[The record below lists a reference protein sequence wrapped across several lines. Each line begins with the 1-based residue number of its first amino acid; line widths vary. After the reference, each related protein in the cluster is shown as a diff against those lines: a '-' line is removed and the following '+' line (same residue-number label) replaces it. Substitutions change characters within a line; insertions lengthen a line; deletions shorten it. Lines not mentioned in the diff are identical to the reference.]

1 LQHCLARRV
10 VVLSIMKKVFPIITV
25 LILLSLLGLI
35 FFQFLWLK
43 SAKEVK
49 EQQLIDN
56 INRATND
63 AAEKLMQDKRFPSIT
78 KNQNLFFPNEKMQR
92 EFYRPSV
99 LQRYTKEEIADV
111 IRQSLDKHNLKGAPF
126 EYAITQ
132 NSITGDEIQT
142 DNFYKY
148 YVDTINN
155 THHIIELAPPTGSNL
170 ENLAKEEFL
179 IVIVPHQRNI
189 IIKEITWFILGAIFF
204 TLIIT
209 TAFFLTIRT
218 LLRQKK
224 LSEIKSDFINNMT
237 HEFKTP
243 LATISLAV
251 DALKNEKV
259 TADKEKTNYFIG
271 VIKEEN
277 KRMNKQVETILQAAL
292 LDKQEVQLNLK
303 KLSAHAMIRSA
314 LNNIEL
320 PVNEKQGKLD
330 VSLDALK
337 DVIMADEVHFTNLIN
352 NLLDNAV
359 KYSNENPV
367 IKLSTSNSGNLLKIK
382 IEDNGIGMNKETL
395 SRIFEKFY
403 RAHTGNIHN
412 VKGFGLG
419 LSYVKTM
426 IDAHKGNIKAES
438 TLGKGTCFTIT
449 IPLAK

>member
-1 LQHCLARRV
+1 
-10 VVLSIMKKVFPIITV
+10 MKRVFPIITV

-56 INRATND
+56 INRATNE
-63 AAEKLMQDKRFPSIT
+63 AAEKLMQDKRFPPIN
-78 KNQNLFFPNEKMQR
+78 KNSNLLFPNDRMQR

-99 LQRYTKEEIADV
+99 MQRYSKEEIADIV
-111 IRQSLDKHNLKGAPF
+111 RQSLDRNNLKDVPF
-126 EYAITQ
+126 EYAVTQ
-132 NSITGDEIQT
+132 NSLTGDEIQT
-142 DNFYKY
+142 ENFYKY
-148 YVDTINN
+148 FSDTVNN
-155 THHIIELAPPTGSNL
+155 THHIIQLVAPTGSNL

-179 IVIVPHQRNI
+179 VVIVPHQRSI
-189 IIKEITWFILGAIFF
+189 IIKEITWFILGAILF

-209 TAFFLTIRT
+209 AAFFLTIRT

-259 TADKEKTNYFIG
+259 SSDKEKTNYFTA

-303 KLSAHAMIRSA
+303 KLSAHELIKSA

-320 PVNEKQGKLD
+320 PVNEKQG
-330 VSLDALK
+330 SLEVVLEATK
-337 DVIMADEVHFTNLIN
+337 DMIMADEVHFTNLVN

-359 KYSNENPV
+359 KYSKEAPV
-367 IKLSTSNSGNLLKIK
+367 IKLCTGNAGNFLKIK
-382 IEDNGIGMNKETL
+382 IEDNGIGMSKETL
-395 SRIFEKFY
+395 NRIFEKFF

-426 IDAHKGNIKAES
+426 VEAHKGSIKAES
-438 TLGKGTCFTIT
+438 TLGKGTSFFLT

>member
-1 LQHCLARRV
+1 
-10 VVLSIMKKVFPIITV
+10 MKRIFPVIFI

-56 INRATND
+56 INKATND
-63 AAEKLMQDKRFPSIT
+63 AAEKLMLEKRFPGFN
-78 KNQNLFFPNEKMQR
+78 KNSKLLFQNEKMQI
-92 EFYRPSV
+92 EFTRPSV
-99 LQRYTKEEIADV
+99 IQRFSKEEIADIV
-111 IRQSLDKHNLKGAPF
+111 RTSLDMNNLKNVPF
-126 EYAITQ
+126 EFAVTQ

-142 DNFYKY
+142 ENFYKY
-148 YVDTINN
+148 FSDTVNN
-155 THHIIELAPPTGSNL
+155 THHIIPLFAPTGSNL

-179 IVIVPHQRNI
+179 VVIVPHQRSI
-189 IIKEITWFILGAIFF
+189 ILREITWFILGAIFF
-204 TLIIT
+204 TIIIT

-259 TADKEKTNYFIG
+259 ISDKEKTNYFTA

-303 KLSAHAMIRSA
+303 KLSAHDLIKLA
-314 LNNIEL
+314 LNNIAL
-320 PVNEKQGKLD
+320 PVNEKQGKLE
-330 VSLDALK
+330 VKLEAQK
-337 DVIMADEVHFTNLIN
+337 DMIMADEVHFTNLIN

-359 KYSNENPV
+359 KYSKEEGLL
-367 IKLSTSNSGNLLKIK
+367 ISLHTSNVGNFLKIK

-395 SRIFEKFY
+395 NRIFEKFF

-426 IDAHKGNIKAES
+426 VEAHKGTIKAES
-438 TLGKGTCFTIT
+438 TLGKGSSFHIN

>member
-1 LQHCLARRV
+1 
-10 VVLSIMKKVFPIITV
+10 MKRIFPIISI

-56 INRATND
+56 INKATND
-63 AAEKLMQDKRFPSIT
+63 AADKLMQEKRFPGFN
-78 KNQNLFFPNEKMQR
+78 KNSKLLFPNDKMQI
-92 EFYRPSV
+92 EFNRPSV
-99 LQRYTKEEIADV
+99 MQRFSKEEIADIV
-111 IRQSLDKHNLKGAPF
+111 RMSLDINNLKNVPF
-126 EYAITQ
+126 EFAITQ

-142 DNFYKY
+142 ENFFRYFS
-148 YVDTINN
+148 DTINN
-155 THHIIELAPPTGSNL
+155 THHIIPLTAPTGSNF

-179 IVIVPHQRNI
+179 VVIVPHQRSI
-189 IIKEITWFILGAIFF
+189 ILREITWFILGAIFF
-204 TLIIT
+204 TIVIT

-259 TADKEKTNYFIG
+259 ISDKEKTNYFTA

-303 KLSAHAMIRSA
+303 KVSAHELITSA
-314 LNNIEL
+314 LNNIAL

-330 VSLDALK
+330 ILLEAPK
-337 DVIMADEVHFTNLIN
+337 DMIMADEVHFTNLIN

-359 KYSNENPV
+359 KYSKDEGLQ
-367 IKLSTSNSGNLLKIK
+367 ISLHTSNVGNYLKIQ

-395 SRIFEKFY
+395 SRIFEKFF

-426 IDAHKGNIKAES
+426 VEAHKGIIKAES
-438 TLGKGTCFTIT
+438 ILGKGSSFHIS